1 MQRQLVTVASQ
12 MRHLP
17 FFQVESVKPSGLFP
31 SDVDRFDGSSTAGI
45 LAWTTYVCS
54 ALFIKSFIWLCL
66 EFLPICN
73 PHDNPWRPLASTSLP
88 QMHLYGWQSN
98 ILPTKSANYWGMN
111 HRAWIIIC
119 YYWDVLSK

>member
-1 MQRQLVTVASQ
+1 MLTDLMAQALLESWLG
-12 MRHLP
+12 LP
-17 FFQVESVKPSGLFP
+17 M
-31 SDVDRFDGSSTAGI
+31 
-45 LAWTTYVCS
+45 YVVP
-54 ALFIKSFIWLCL
+54 LFIKSFIWLCL